1 MSERGPNI
9 SEAEIDRLRELAHI
23 GASWAAG
30 AFARLVE
37 RTILTRVPVV
47 YGPERFRRR
56 GEWET
61 GILCDL
67 TGDLTGLVAIMM
79 SARTRESVIH
89 LLCGDEQPPRE
100 LAASALTE
108 FGNILVSQTASAVAD
123 TLGGRILP
131 SLPELVFADAETSLQ
146 VRMSPRRCP
155 DALLYIESEL
165 FDRAGEFRA
174 LHVMVPRVVKADVP
188 RK

>member
-1 MSERGPNI
+1 MSERSAGI

-47 YGPERFRRR
+47 YGSERFRRR

-67 TGDLTGLVAIMM
+67 TGDLQGLVAIMM
-79 SARTRESVIH
+79 SARTRDSVIQ

-131 SLPELVFADAETSLQ
+131 SLPELVLGDAETALQ

-155 DALLYIESEL
+155 DAMLYIESEL

-174 LHVMVPRVVKADVP
+174 LHVMVPRVVKAAVP
-188 RK
+188 KK